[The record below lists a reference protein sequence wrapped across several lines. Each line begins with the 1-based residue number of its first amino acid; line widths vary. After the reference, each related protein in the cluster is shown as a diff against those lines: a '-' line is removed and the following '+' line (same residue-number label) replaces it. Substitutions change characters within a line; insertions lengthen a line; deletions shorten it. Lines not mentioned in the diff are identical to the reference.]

1 MSVMTPTATADIFG
15 IADGF
20 ATLFRRFSQTTV
32 NVEVVSR
39 DVGRVIAHWDD
50 LLVQESSDTTAED
63 APFPNEP
70 VDAVDHVARLLRLPH
85 ERVIAAVQIAP
96 RTYYGWKT
104 EGRRARPQSLG
115 RLWPMT
121 EAIHFMARAHS
132 NLAAWFSSSAEAQTL
147 FDAGDVDGLVQ
158 LELDWALRT
167 YPTRS
172 SVAADFGDTGGPA
185 RHVDDVGDV
194 GDPTTGPERHTK
206 TPVRLRTDEVV
217 EVTLTRRATERS

>member
-1 MSVMTPTATADIFG
+1 LDAAV
-15 IADGF
+15 
-20 ATLFRRFSQTTV
+20 
-32 NVEVVSR
+32 
-39 DVGRVIAHWDD
+39 
-50 LLVQESSDTTAED
+50 ED

-70 VDAVDHVARLLRLPH
+70 VDAVDYIAQLLGLPH

-132 NLAAWFSSSAEAQTL
+132 NLAAWLNGSDEARAL
-147 FDAGDVDGLVQ
+147 FDTGDVDGLVQ

-167 YPTRS
+167 YPRRTP
-172 SVAADFGDTGGPA
+172 VAPEYGGDGVPAEDAGGQAAGAEPRRA
-185 RHVDDVGDV
+185 KTPLRPRTDDVA
-194 GDPTTGPERHTK
+194 
-206 TPVRLRTDEVV
+206 
-217 EVTLTRRATERS
+217 EVTLTRRPTKRS